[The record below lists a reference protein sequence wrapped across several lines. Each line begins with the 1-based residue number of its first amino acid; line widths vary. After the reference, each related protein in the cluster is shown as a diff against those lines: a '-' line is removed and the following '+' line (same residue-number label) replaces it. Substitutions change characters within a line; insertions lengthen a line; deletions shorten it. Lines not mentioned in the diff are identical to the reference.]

1 MSSSSSSTSYF
12 IGNSTESMVEKKIR
26 LYNNIDN
33 DTIFDGLDE
42 DTQSSFIQPFFFS
55 FDINVFIAA
64 LSNLLLKIN
73 FDAFSDLSDRS
84 GKILGVFNIA
94 NELIQLYKSTDNDKS
109 KFIEL
114 IYNETNNEEEK
125 QSSQTMYMKLLS
137 TIKMLQDMYSY
148 LGNINIKTKKYA
160 PGNCSI
166 LSSIIKQEPTTTKGK
181 QSIFV
186 DIPILDFSG
195 KLINAA
201 GEVKED
207 NLSFIEYVEYILF
220 SKASIFS
227 SVELPDDVSGELIL
241 HNPDG
246 SQKKIEMKVQHK
258 NYIGYSNNFHNST
271 ARLTIS
277 DELTQ
282 KKNNKVIDGL
292 SEKYPDTRGDI
303 VIGVTQLESG
313 GFGNSNPD
321 SKLIDMFHELPEFN
335 DPLLT
340 TTKIYDLKNSSFGLI
355 LLFLLFICDQLHD
368 TKRLANALKIK
379 YNDSNIK
386 RLFYLKDAV
395 KNIPD
400 DGTIGTNQSA
410 GLILSTTE
418 KNMLLTLIDQC
429 IVIWAGSNNA
439 PEKNVLEAFEAEFKK
454 TSFNILDSKT
464 NVSNGYVMT
473 KPKKFLLDWNVIFNI
488 IPPKDNREFNQSN
501 AVPSIR
507 GDIGNAGTYGDGGAE
522 KKNNYMYLKNETK
535 IFKYGIGDRYVEYKE
550 TLQNY
555 SRDVDG
561 EKEAGFDFTTTI
573 TNFVNG
579 VEENP
584 IITQTHIFPYKEL
597 THNSKYYASPV
608 NLLSKQS
615 LYMKSPLNDPPLWND
630 DTNWMNLFD
639 DVLFSNKKTF
649 CDYLQTFH
657 GNINREKIGENMYGC
672 VYSIDRS
679 LDDYKVT
686 PQPNF
691 INNKIC
697 HTTNDIMD
705 YVISMSKR
713 IIFDNKDY
721 DYGVFLTC
729 SKQNRICRSC
739 DVLTLTDL
747 IIPDIEVLLPVVEP
761 FLEEL
766 SVEMSGGTKIMSGGN
781 GNVDFEINSLFK
793 TAIGEKYSSYYQVR
807 GSELELELISDDIMK
822 RLIAASSSE
831 TEIDP
836 RETLILILTKGE
848 IFSTILPSTLIN
860 SPNINSLIVCILYI
874 AFSNLILPK
883 DDLNITEYARKMYMS
898 IMTDDEFICG
908 IFDNCEWGTFTES
921 IAKIEEPTE
930 QGVILSSNTDN
941 NLYLDIEVPYNI
953 NTYVNI
959 LIVHFRNLINEHAI
973 NLLLNNRDT
982 IPISEWNNLYF
993 NMQFNN
999 LYFNYNT
1006 IFKDKQVDI
1015 QQYLSQHRTSS
1026 QTRDIRVLYTKYQE
1040 PAMKNYIQYKN
1051 AIKYQEELINKYEKL
1066 YIQSNRIISSEIN
1079 KFNRSVSQGTR
1090 GKDSDMF
1097 NIAYNVQ
1104 QNIDKDDVIHINI
1117 INFMTLNRII
1127 YECIPNCNNFNQTEL
1142 NVRNNTIVG
1151 YNLSQKETLDF
1162 VNRLFG
1168 VSLTNRVRPDI
1179 VHVLISY
1186 INVIIILV
1194 CSIPELK
1201 LIVMK
1206 KNELYIDYLT
1216 VKAEI
1221 EAVSANISDIE
1232 SEAIRINDAIN
1243 TALPGTLLDFLP
1255 LPSDSLP
1262 VVSSAS
1268 IPGRK
1273 SSKGGSIKRK
1283 TKKMLRN
1290 RNTRKKSSR
1299 RLRKF
1304 SRKRNNIHR
1313 RSRRAR

>member
-1 MSSSSSSTSYF
+1 MSSSSSSSTSYF

-26 LYNNIDN
+26 LYNNIDK

-42 DTQSSFIQPFFFS
+42 DSQSSFIQPFFFS

-94 NELIQLYKSTDNDKS
+94 KELIQLYKSTDNDKS

-166 LSSIIKQEPTTTKGK
+166 LSSIVKQEPTTTTTKGK
-181 QSIFV
+181 KSIFV
-186 DIPILDFSG
+186 DIPILDFYG

-321 SKLIDMFHELPEFN
+321 SKLIDMFHELPEFAE
-335 DPLLT
+335 PLL

-386 RLFYLKDAV
+386 RLFYLKDVV

-400 DGTIGTNQSA
+400 DGTIGTNHSA

-439 PEKNVLEAFEAEFKK
+439 PEKSVLEAFEVAFKK

-464 NVSNGYVMT
+464 TSSNGYVMT

-535 IFKYGIGDRYVEYKE
+535 IFKYGIGERYVEYKE

-584 IITQTHIFPYKEL
+584 IITQTHTFPYKEL

-615 LYMKSPLNDPPLWND
+615 LYMKSPLEDSPLWND
-630 DTNWMNLFD
+630 DTNWTNLFD

-657 GNINREKIGENMYGC
+657 GNINREEIEEKVYGC

-713 IIFDNKDY
+713 IIFDDKDY

-739 DVLTLTDL
+739 DVLALSVP
-747 IIPDIEVLLPVVEP
+747 IIPAEVLLPVVEP
-761 FLEEL
+761 FLE
-766 SVEMSGGTKIMSGGN
+766 MSGGN

-793 TAIGEKYSSYYQVR
+793 TAIGEKYSSYYYAIE
-807 GSELELELISDDIMK
+807 GKLDLELISDSIMK
-822 RLIAASSSE
+822 SLINLSSHITQ
-831 TEIDP
+831 TEPSLIL
-836 RETLILILTKGE
+836 TLILKEGE
-848 IFSTILPSTLIN
+848 IDYNIVPENLTDSK
-860 SPNINSLIVCILYI
+860 NINSLIVCILYI

-883 DDLNITEYARKMYMS
+883 VDLDITEYTRKMYMN
-898 IMTDDEFICG
+898 IMMDDEFICG
-908 IFDNCEWGTFTES
+908 IFDNWEWGDLED
-921 IAKIEEPTE
+921 IVAKIKDPDQETE
-930 QGVILSSNTDN
+930 GIIEGSLIEN
-941 NLYLDIEVPYNI
+941 NLDLVIDAPYNI
-953 NTYVNI
+953 NTRVHI
-959 LIVHFRNLINEHAI
+959 LVVHFRNLINDHAI
-973 NLLLNNRDT
+973 DLLMNNQDT
-982 IPISEWNNLYF
+982 IPKYEWYNLYF
-993 NMQFNN
+993 NMKFND
-999 LYFNYNT
+999 LYFNNNT
-1006 IFKDKQVDI
+1006 KFKENQATI
-1015 QQYLSQHRTSS
+1015 QDYLSQHRIFS
-1026 QTRDIRVLYTKYQE
+1026 QTSDIQSLYTRYQE
-1040 PAMKNYIQYKN
+1040 PNMKNYIQYKN
-1051 AIKYQEELINKYEKL
+1051 AINYREELINKYKEL
-1066 YIQSNRIISSEIN
+1066 YIQSNKIIHDIISS
-1079 KFNRSVSQGTR
+1079 FVR
-1090 GKDSDMF
+1090 GEF
-1097 NIAYNVQ
+1097 NIHTRTRSISDKPFRITFNVQ
-1104 QNIDKDDVIHINI
+1104 ANINETVSNDVVYNNNI
-1117 INFMTLNRII
+1117 INFMLLDRII
-1127 YECIPNCNNFNQTEL
+1127 YECMPNCNDFIENDLIERIGNSDYTSLKKTQEFINILMNHLEEAK
-1142 NVRNNTIVG
+1142 RDVG
-1151 YNLSQKETLDF
+1151 DLAIL
-1162 VNRLFG
+1162 
-1168 VSLTNRVRPDI
+1168 
-1179 VHVLISY
+1179 HMY
-1186 INVIIILV
+1186 IRVIIILI
-1194 CSIPELK
+1194 CTLPELK
-1201 LIVMK
+1201 LIFMK
-1206 KNELYIDYLT
+1206 KNEIYIDYLT
-1216 VKAEI
+1216 VTSGI
-1221 EAVSANISDIE
+1221 DEAMESFDIDTISSQAGDINRD
-1232 SEAIRINDAIN
+1232 IDKN
-1243 TALPGTLLDFLP
+1243 LPVDLIVALLDFLP
-1255 LPSDSLP
+1255 LPSKSLP
-1262 VVSSAS
+1262 SVSANPS
-1268 IPGRK
+1268 IK
-1273 SSKGGSIKRK
+1273 SRKGGSIKRK
-1283 TKKMLRN
+1283 TKKMGRN
-1290 RNTRKKSSR
+1290 RNTRKKSNR

-1304 SRKRNNIHR
+1304 SRKMNNIHH